1 VTERND
7 DYRRAAEARRTQ
19 MEANEAPQRRVEPGG
34 TEERQRIPGTD
45 RAVRIT
51 GWRNPTLTAFVSTA
65 SELATDNNIPV
76 AVAAGVA
83 AEVAQRYTHLTSAE
97 IGVLDLLG
105 RLAQGGSI
113 YRVWIDEDRLLDAM
127 DLLDHESAKRLL
139 ANMKSRELLEEGA
152 GKWRAVR

>member
-1 VTERND
+1 VTERSD

-19 MEANEAPQRRVEPGG
+19 MEANEAPTRRVEPGG
-34 TEERQRIPGTD
+34 TEERQRIPGTN

-51 GWRNPTLTAFVSTA
+51 GWRNPTLTAAVSAA
-65 SELATDNNIPV
+65 SELAADNIPV

-83 AEVAQRYTHLTSAE
+83 AEVAQRYSHLTSAE
-97 IGVLDLLG
+97 IAVLDLLG

-127 DLLDHESAKRLL
+127 DLLDHDSAKRLL